1 LVNLP
6 TPRDRVV
13 YEYSTRRGDA
23 VRLREVSQHTC
34 DAFLSKRRKFAEAD
48 THLLQLLDQAV
59 VAHFAGEFF
68 AKVDDAPLGGLAS
81 TLPIGHTS
89 IHGAVCCALARAG
102 TKDAAPGI
110 IKALEADR
118 ILPPD
123 VGANYQVPWI
133 ALLAIAQRDPWDGV
147 EDWLR
152 KQLEHEDEPLVTNA
166 DPAPDFAATAAAIW
180 GGRLGQSPQSLGL
193 LQVADGFCQHVGLST
208 YRFENAA
215 RRAAA
220 LNWFRTQSQEQ
231 ARRKAS

>member
-1 LVNLP
+1 
-6 TPRDRVV
+6 
-13 YEYSTRRGDA
+13 
-23 VRLREVSQHTC
+23 
-34 DAFLSKRRKFAEAD
+34 LSKRRKFAEAD
-48 THLLQLLDQAV
+48 THVLPLLDQAV
-59 VAHFAGEFF
+59 VAQFAGEFF
-68 AKVDDAPLGGLAS
+68 AKIDDAPLGGLAS

-89 IHGAVCCALARAG
+89 IHGAVCVALARGG
-102 TKDAAPGI
+102 TKEAAPGI

-147 EDWLR
+147 DDWLR

-166 DPAPDFAATAAAIW
+166 DPAPDFAATAAGILGA
-180 GGRLGQSPQSLGL
+180 RLGQSPQSLGL
-193 LQVADGFCQHVGLST
+193 ELVGEGFCQQVGLST
-208 YRFENAA
+208 YRFENSA

-231 ARRKAS
+231 ARRKAG